1 MKIEERIDMYI
12 GEAKGKKVKFPR
24 LNNLQLLKIKHVFKG
39 IMDFGDKTID
49 KNSFTID
56 VNYSR
61 DVEVAESYK
70 LVTTTQKAPKG
81 MYGYE
86 NLKDEERMLVYPTQ
100 LGLHLMAA
108 MQQHGDLRTDKKIKP

>member
-1 MKIEERIDMYI
+1 MNITDRIDNYL

-39 IMDFGDKTID
+39 IMDFGDKVID
-49 KNSFTID
+49 KNAYTIEP
-56 VNYSR
+56 NFSR
-61 DVEVAESYK
+61 DVAIAKSYK

-81 MYGYE
+81 TYGNE

-108 MQQHGDLRTDKKIKP
+108 MQMHKDLRTDKKIKP